1 MKTRENTGTVVLVDG
16 ENVSAKRADEIL
28 RLARRF
34 GQVDLL
40 RVYHRQKDP
49 ITRAWTEKAKVS
61 AYTDVCLFGGPEKN
75 KIDRKIQKDA
85 QRYFSAEHIG
95 GVVVVSNDADF
106 RCLAEDAAA
115 AGKRFGVIGEKQ
127 APARLRRACDRFV
140 ELPGHPV

>member
-1 MKTRENTGTVVLVDG
+1 MKTRANTGTVILVDG

-34 GQVDLL
+34 GRVDLL

-49 ITRAWTEKAKVS
+49 ITRAWTEKSHVS

-85 QRYFSAEHIG
+85 QRYFGAEGVG
-95 GVVVVSNDADF
+95 GIVVVSSDADF
-106 RCLAEDAAA
+106 RCLATDAAA
-115 AGKRFGVIGEKQ
+115 AGKRFCVIGEKQ
-127 APARLRRACDRFV
+127 APLKLRRACDHFI
-140 ELPGHPV
+140 ELS

>member
-1 MKTRENTGTVVLVDG
+1 MKTREIISIVVLVDG

-34 GQVDLL
+34 GHVDLL

-49 ITRAWTEKAKVS
+49 VTRAWTKKSNVS

-85 QRYFSAEHIG
+85 QRYFSAEGVG
-95 GVVVVSNDADF
+95 GVVVVSSDADF
-106 RCLAEDAAA
+106 RCLAENAAA
-115 AGKRFGVIGEKQ
+115 AGKSFCVIGEKQ
-127 APARLRRACDRFV
+127 APLRLRRACDRFI
-140 ELPGHPV
+140 ELP

>member
-1 MKTRENTGTVVLVDG
+1 MKARDNTGTVILVDG

-34 GQVDLL
+34 GRVDLL

-49 ITRAWTEKAKVS
+49 ITRAWTEKSKS
-61 AYTDVCLFGGPEKN
+61 GDYTDVCLFGGPEKN

-85 QRYFSAEHIG
+85 QRYFGAEGVG
-95 GVVVVSNDADF
+95 GVVVVSSDADF
-106 RCLAEDAAA
+106 RCLAENAAA

-127 APARLRRACDRFV
+127 APLRLRRACDRFI
-140 ELPGHPV
+140 ELP

>member
-1 MKTRENTGTVVLVDG
+1 MKTRANTGTVILVDG
-16 ENVSAKRADEIL
+16 ENVSARRADEIL

-34 GQVDLL
+34 GRVDLL

-49 ITRAWTEKAKVS
+49 ITRAWTEKSHVS

-85 QRYFSAEHIG
+85 QRYFSAEGVG
-95 GVVVVSNDADF
+95 GVVVVSSDADF
-106 RCLAEDAAA
+106 RCLAENAAA

-127 APARLRRACDRFV
+127 APLRLRRACDRFI
-140 ELPGHPV
+140 ELP